1 MELEGSLTR
10 SQDPAKGIQQ
20 TTLAVWKVVGY
31 THKNKKLNSN
41 SCMCALF
48 VYQNQLYF
56 NWIPHHD

>member
-1 MELEGSLTR
+1 MELEKSLPH

-20 TTLAVWKVVGY
+20 TTLAVWKVAGY

-48 VYQNQLYF
+48 V
-56 NWIPHHD
+56 